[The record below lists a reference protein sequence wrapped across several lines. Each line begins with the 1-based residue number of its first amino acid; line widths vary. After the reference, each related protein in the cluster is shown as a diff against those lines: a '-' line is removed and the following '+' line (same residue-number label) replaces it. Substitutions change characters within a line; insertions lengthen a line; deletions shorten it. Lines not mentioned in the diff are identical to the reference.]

1 MVLIIELFRVT
12 VWRLV
17 DTGLQFVSLSN
28 SLLVGVTAL
37 RGCSYSFVFGGL
49 RLQVSDRDISI
60 VAVATALCFVD
71 TALCCGLS
79 FVVGAPA

>member
-1 MVLIIELFRVT
+1 M
-12 VWRLV
+12 
-17 DTGLQFVSLSN
+17 
-28 SLLVGVTAL
+28 
-37 RGCSYSFVFGGL
+37 FGGL
-49 RLQVSDRDISI
+49 RLEVSDRDISI